1 MYEEL
6 DLYIG
11 VKLVGLKAMTRGAY
25 NTYRGW
31 DLPSDEDGTDE
42 GYLVEYKDGGKANH
56 PEHVGYISWS
66 PKEVADKA
74 YRLTEGM
81 TFGMAVE
88 ALKKGYKVR
97 RSGWNGSYKVRRGVS
112 QEGMWLLL
120 VPGSPDIKP
129 VAGTPYS
136 NAGLIQSISID
147 AHIDMFTVQ
156 GTMQPGWL
164 ASQADMLADDWE
176 LVI

>member
-11 VKLVGLKAMTRGAY
+11 VKIVGLKPMSRVEY
-25 NTYRGW
+25 NDHRGW
-31 DLPSDEDGTDE
+31 ALPDSEDGDEE
-42 GYLVEYKDGGKANH
+42 GYLVEYKDGGKPNH
-56 PEHVGYISWS
+56 PEHLGYISWS

-88 ALKKGYKVR
+88 ALKLGYKVA
-97 RSGWNGSYKVRRGVS
+97 RSGWNGK
-112 QEGMWLLL
+112 GMWLLL
-120 VPGSPDIKP
+120 VPGSPNIKP

-136 NAGLIQSISID
+136 ND
-147 AHIDMFTVQ
+147 AHIYVFTAQ

-164 ASQADMLADDWE
+164 ASQADTLADDWE